1 MDARPMYNESFSYS
15 WVLHLK
21 PSSFDA
27 SGDLHSRKFSIDS
40 LDDGPFIE
48 IDLLKMTPLLT
59 ATAAP
64 TTTTTCTTTTTA
76 SSNHHC
82 HGSNDFIFPTS
93 QPLTL
98 VPADRLFL
106 DGHLLP
112 LHLTHL
118 EPELLDS
125 AASPPESTDSSD
137 APGCPR
143 QRQTFFQRCR
153 TSIHRIFRKLN
164 RSQRRPAGRKS
175 RSSVSDVSTVNETA
189 RKECAEVGYGGM
201 GSGHRWSVDD
211 GMLHPQRSSRVADN
225 LGTCFSCPT
234 TPGHESHV

>member
-1 MDARPMYNESFSYS
+1 MDARPLYNESFSYS

-27 SGDLHSRKFSIDS
+27 TGDLHSRKFSIDS

-59 ATAAP
+59 TTAS
-64 TTTTTCTTTTTA
+64 TTTTSA
-76 SSNHHC
+76 NGAAAAAAAVSGDHHC
-82 HGSNDFIFPTS
+82 HHGSNDFIFPTS

-125 AASPPESTDSSD
+125 PAESTDSSD
-137 APGCPR
+137 SPCRPHER
-143 QRQTFFQRCR
+143 PTFFQRCR
-153 TSIHRIFRKLN
+153 TSFHHIFRRLGRRQK
-164 RSQRRPAGRKS
+164 RSGRKNQ
-175 RSSVSDVSTVNETA
+175 SSVADLGTA
-189 RKECAEVGYGGM
+189 DEMARRQR
-201 GSGHRWSVDD
+201 GSLAPSPGRRCSVDD
-211 GMLHPQRSSRVADN
+211 GMLRPRRSFGVVDN
-225 LGTCFSCPT
+225 LGSCFSCPT
-234 TPGHESHV
+234 TPGHESHM